1 MTAGRTV
8 NSISQDWGTPKNYVD
23 AVRRFFGGEI
33 SLDPCSNQYSIV
45 NARTEYRLPDHD
57 GLVHSWDLPTIYVNP
72 PYGTDR
78 DKGTGIRDW
87 LRKCLHASEH
97 FGSEVLALVPV
108 AVNTGHWKNYVWG
121 GATAVCFLYDTR
133 LRFLVDGKDQGKGA
147 PMACA
152 IIYWGKN
159 YEAFFEEFL
168 KFGAVVDLRAL
179 RDKRIG
185 RWRKVLQS
193 ELTDEIVTL
202 SARHVS

>member
-1 MTAGRTV
+1 
-8 NSISQDWGTPKNYVD
+8 
-23 AVRRFFGGEI
+23 
-33 SLDPCSNQYSIV
+33 
-45 NARTEYRLPDHD
+45 
-57 GLVHSWDLPTIYVNP
+57 
-72 PYGTDR
+72 
-78 DKGTGIRDW
+78 
-87 LRKCLHASEH
+87 
-97 FGSEVLALVPV
+97 
-108 AVNTGHWKNYVWG
+108 
-121 GATAVCFLYDTR
+121 
-133 LRFLVDGKDQGKGA
+133 
-147 PMACA
+147 MACA